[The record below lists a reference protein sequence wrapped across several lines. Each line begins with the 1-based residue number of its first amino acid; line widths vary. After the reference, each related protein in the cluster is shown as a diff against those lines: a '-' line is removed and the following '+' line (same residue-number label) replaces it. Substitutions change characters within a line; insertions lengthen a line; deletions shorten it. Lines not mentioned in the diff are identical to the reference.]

1 MFRKTLI
8 TVTIA
13 AAAFLALGSPAP
25 ASANGWE
32 CAVNPFACGP
42 GPINPPPTFDAGVV
56 GDFVITLPGDT
67 LTIPVLPDDVS
78 DAIIEGPSIDIPQA
92 GLPNFDLPEAI
103 VPGPVDE
110 PPAAEPAAPVDET
123 TTTTAAPVAE
133 EPVVGSESFSTDE
146 AHGAPTT
153 TVTTGEVTDAMSNI
167 QVAEAIAAPGADQ
180 GGSFDPMMA
189 ALFGALGSLA
199 IVLLTLSAFAAGRRR
214 N

>member
-56 GDFVITLPGDT
+56 GDFVTTLPGDT
-67 LTIPVLPDDVS
+67 LAIPVLPDDVS

-153 TVTTGEVTDAMSNI
+153 TVTTGEVTDAMS
-167 QVAEAIAAPGADQ
+167 
-180 GGSFDPMMA
+180 
-189 ALFGALGSLA
+189 
-199 IVLLTLSAFAAGRRR
+199 
-214 N
+214 